1 MPAALRLT
9 SFPPR
14 LSAGQ
19 AVPATVTLAPQE
31 AGNIVEQQMQPDM
44 ADEGTGVGKK
54 KKVSSDLMMRCY
66 REYKGDMLALL
77 HNDE

>member
-1 MPAALRLT
+1 
-9 SFPPR
+9 
-14 LSAGQ
+14 
-19 AVPATVTLAPQE
+19 
-31 AGNIVEQQMQPDM
+31 MQPDM